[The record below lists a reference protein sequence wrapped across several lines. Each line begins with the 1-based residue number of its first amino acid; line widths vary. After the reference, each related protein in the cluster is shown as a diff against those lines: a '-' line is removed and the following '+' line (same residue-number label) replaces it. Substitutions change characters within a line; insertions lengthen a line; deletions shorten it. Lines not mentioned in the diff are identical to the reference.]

1 MSNAAET
8 GEKTTGPKADRIIEP
23 EIVPTHVINS
33 IYGGGYF
40 GSLFDVILAESR
52 IGYNAQGDME
62 GQALIVARLRFDR
75 DFARTLH
82 TQLGNMLSATEA
94 PPKDKVN

>member
-8 GEKTTGPKADRIIEP
+8 GEKAAGPKVDRIIEP
-23 EIVPTHVINS
+23 EIVPTHVINAV
-33 IYGGGYF
+33 YGGGYF
-40 GSLFDVILAESR
+40 QSLFDVILAQSR
-52 IGYNAQGDME
+52 IGYNVQGEAE

-75 DFARTLH
+75 DFAKALH
-82 TQLGNMLSATEA
+82 AQLSNMLAETEA